1 MQITETERLVLTEF
15 TSDDAA
21 FVLDLVN
28 EPAFHKYIGDR
39 GVRTRA
45 DAERYIEERL
55 IARYRDQG
63 FGFWRMALKGAGT
76 AIGMCGLVKRD
87 ILDDVDVGFAL
98 LEPYEGQGYAFEAAA
113 ATLTVARERF
123 GLTRIAGVVDPANAR
138 STRLL
143 ERLGLSFSHDV
154 IWPDDGTRVAIYT
167 REL

>member
-28 EPAFHKYIGDR
+28 EPAFHKFIGDR
-39 GVRTRA
+39 GVRTCA
-45 DAERYIEERL
+45 DAEHYIEERL

-63 FGFWRMALKGAGT
+63 FGFWRMALKGVGT
-76 AIGMCGLVKRD
+76 PIGMCGLVKRD
-87 ILDDVDVGFAL
+87 ILDDVDIGFAL
-98 LEPYEGQGYAFEAAA
+98 LKPYEGNGYACEAAR
-113 ATLTVARERF
+113 ATLAVARERF

-138 STRLL
+138 SIRLL

-154 IWPDDGTRVAIYT
+154 TWPDDGTRVAIYI
-167 REL
+167 RDL